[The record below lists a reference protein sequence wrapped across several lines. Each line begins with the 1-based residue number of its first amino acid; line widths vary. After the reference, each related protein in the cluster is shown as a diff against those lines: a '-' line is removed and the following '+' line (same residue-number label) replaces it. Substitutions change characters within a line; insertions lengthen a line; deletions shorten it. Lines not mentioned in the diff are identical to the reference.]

1 MKTAALCS
9 LLLLLTVGVLVAGL
23 FVGSFETDFS
33 TLRQVLLAYNPDDPT
48 QFAVVHLRLPRV
60 ILAFLV
66 GGALAFSGYLI
77 QAMVNN
83 PLADPYILGTA
94 SGAALGGNLA
104 FFGWLPVAG
113 IGLYLPPLFAF
124 AGALAVTLLV
134 VTLAYRKGYI
144 VPTQLLLGGV
154 AVSSLITAVNSL
166 LAFLSD
172 SEGKLK
178 TIVFWILGSVERA
191 QWSDVPLL
199 GVVLLLAN
207 GLFAFLHKQLGLL
220 LLGESRAYHLGLN
233 VSRLRWLVLM
243 AASLVTGIAV
253 ATAGAIGFVG
263 LMMPHLVRGLQGA
276 AGRWNTLL
284 ATWAGGV
291 FVVAC
296 DLLSRLIYPP
306 AGLPI
311 GILTSFVG
319 VPFFLYLLVKKDY
332 RFE

>member
-1 MKTAALCS
+1 L
-9 LLLLLTVGVLVAGL
+9 LLLLLTVGVLVTGL
-23 FVGSFETDFS
+23 LVGSFETNFS
-33 TLRQVLLAYNPDDPT
+33 TLRQVLLAYNPDDPA

-60 ILAFLV
+60 LLGFLV

-104 FFGWLPVAG
+104 YFGWLPVAG
-113 IGLYLPPLFAF
+113 VGLYLPPLFAF
-124 AGALAVTLLV
+124 AGALGVTLLV
-134 VTLAYRKGYI
+134 VALAYRKGYI

-154 AVSSLITAVNSL
+154 AVSSLVTAINSL

-207 GLFAFLHKQLGLL
+207 GLFRISPQATGPAAAGRKPGLPPGPRREPAPL
-220 LLGESRAYHLGLN
+220 AGAGDSLPGDGHCGGYRRGH
-233 VSRLRWLVLM
+233 RLRGADD
-243 AASLVTGIAV
+243 AAPG
-253 ATAGAIGFVG
+253 AGA
-263 LMMPHLVRGLQGA
+263 PGA

-291 FVVAC
+291 FIVAC

-311 GILTSFVG
+311 GISPRSWACRSSCTCW
-319 VPFFLYLLVKKDY
+319 
-332 RFE
+332 